1 MKLLNAVTCAV
12 LLLSSSALARGKDF
26 EEAITPG
33 EATRLVKALGELE
46 ARHTQAGVQ
55 MDKLKK
61 DPDVFKTPALT
72 QAASAT
78 LKSHAT
84 IGVFLVQL
92 REGIAKR
99 DGKVH
104 AYELELKG
112 EIDELEARL
121 AQLREQA
128 GRAEVPTVKAIAI
141 AALVIANE
149 LDTQYLIFDANYEVA
164 VADVD
169 LLMLPSVD
177 VYAAVRFSDP
187 FLAAQPGGERSRW
200 ESAQRDDP

>member
-1 MKLLNAVTCAV
+1 MKLEVITCAV
-12 LLLSSSALARGKDF
+12 LLLSPAAFARGKGF
-26 EEAITPG
+26 EDAITPA

-46 ARHTQAGVQ
+46 ARYAQAAPQ
-55 MDKLKK
+55 MEKLKK

-78 LKSHAT
+78 LKSYST

-92 REGIAKR
+92 REGINKR

-112 EIDELEARL
+112 EIDELEAKL
-121 AQLREQA
+121 AQLRDQA
-128 GRAEVPTVKAIAI
+128 GRAEVPTVKAVAI
-141 AALVIANE
+141 AALAIANE

-169 LLMLPSVD
+169 LLMLPAVD